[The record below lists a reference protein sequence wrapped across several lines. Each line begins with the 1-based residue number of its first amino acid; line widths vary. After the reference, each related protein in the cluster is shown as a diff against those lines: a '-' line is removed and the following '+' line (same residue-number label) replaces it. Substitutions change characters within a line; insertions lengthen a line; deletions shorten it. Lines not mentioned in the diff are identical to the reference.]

1 MLTQSIST
9 ELAIAAMPGS
19 TDSPTPEL
27 VVEARRILDTA
38 QTRGMTLRAFG
49 GVAVWLVAESAR
61 TGPFLRE
68 YKDLD
73 FVGRS
78 REARVISS
86 LLEELG
92 YTADAEFNKF
102 HGASRLIF
110 VEAASGRSV
119 DVFLDRVTMCHSL
132 ELGKRLGSGSTLDP
146 ADLLL
151 SKLQVVETNER
162 DLIDALALLADGDID
177 IDRIVRLLS
186 DDWGWWR
193 TATTVLERVERF
205 GGALP
210 ASEDRDRALTTL
222 QALRTAVATAPR
234 SLKWR
239 LRARVGDRVRWY
251 ELPDEIEG
259 QS

>member
-1 MLTQSIST
+1 MLTHPIST
-9 ELAIAAMPGS
+9 ELASVAMPGS

-27 VVEARRILDTA
+27 IVEARRILEAA
-38 QTRGMTLRAFG
+38 QTRGLTLRAFG
-49 GVAVWLVAESAR
+49 GVAVWLVAQSAR
-61 TGPFLRE
+61 TGPFLRD

-78 REARVISS
+78 REAREISA
-86 LLEELG
+86 LFAELG

-110 VEAASGRSV
+110 AEASHGRSV

-132 ELGKRLGSGSTLDP
+132 ELGKRLGRGSTLAS

-177 IDRIVRLLS
+177 TDRIVGLLS

-193 TATTVLERVERF
+193 TTTTVLDKVARF

-210 ASEDRDRALTTL
+210 PSEDRDRALTTL
-222 QALRTAVATAPR
+222 ETLRTAVATAPR

-239 LRARVGDRVRWY
+239 LRARIGDRVQWY
-251 ELPDEIEG
+251 ELPDEIEE